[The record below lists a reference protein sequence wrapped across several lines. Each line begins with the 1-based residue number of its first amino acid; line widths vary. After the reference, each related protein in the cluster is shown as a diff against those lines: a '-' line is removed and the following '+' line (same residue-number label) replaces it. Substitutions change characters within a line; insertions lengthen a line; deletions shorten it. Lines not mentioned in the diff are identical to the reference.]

1 MNQFDQKKLKG
12 TDQLEYY
19 LVQGFNGQM
28 GFISLNIA
36 PHYVMLNEL
45 VLLA

>member
-12 TDQLEYY
+12 IDQLEYY
-19 LVQGFNGQM
+19 LLQGFNGQM
-28 GFISLNIA
+28 CFVSLNIV

-45 VLLA
+45 V